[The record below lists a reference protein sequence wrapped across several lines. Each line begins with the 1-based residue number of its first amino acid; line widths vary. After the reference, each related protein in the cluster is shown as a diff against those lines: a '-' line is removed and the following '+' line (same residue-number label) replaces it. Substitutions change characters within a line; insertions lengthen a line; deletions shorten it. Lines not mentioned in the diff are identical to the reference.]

1 MQLTLWNKEFDWAD
15 SDLHNSKTVGK
26 LTYQPS
32 ALIPFQ
38 QNKPQTVR
46 TIILL
51 ISRFANIKTVLYFQN
66 TVYS

>member
-1 MQLTLWNKEFDWAD
+1 MKDTVWRAD

-26 LTYQPS
+26 LTYQPC
-32 ALIPFQ
+32 ALILFH
-38 QNKPQTVR
+38 QNRSQMVR

-51 ISRFANIKTVLYFQN
+51 ISRFPNFKTVLYFQN